1 MSRRRR
7 LSAAVLAL
15 AFVVSGLLGG
25 LTVSAAPA
33 SAHDATTK
41 AHATVTGTGADVRV
55 VLDLEYDL
63 LMKSAWLY
71 AEAYDAKERA
81 EQLRQLRKN
90 HAAVAGYVTRRF
102 AVTYGDAP
110 CTPASVGDADVRDRD
125 GVAFAVVSL
134 AYRCAGDGG
143 GGHTVSSALFP
154 DAESF
159 VHSTQTI
166 VRYTLDGTTG
176 SAVLTAGNPTLRVG
190 EHRASHQA
198 GEFFL
203 LGAEHLLSGLDHV
216 FFLLALLIGARR
228 PRDVVVAATAFTAAH
243 SITFLLAALG
253 IVDVPAGIVE
263 PVVAVSIIVVAVANL
278 LGRGEDRLGGWRL
291 PIVFAFGLVHGL
303 GFASALD
310 IEEKGSWELLLSLLS
325 FNAGIEATQLL
336 IIAVLFPVLALLR
349 RTSAAYR
356 VTAAMSVPIVAV
368 SLYWCVDRIA
378 PQL

>member
-15 AFVVSGLLGG
+15 ACAVACALGV
-25 LTVSAAPA
+25 LAAAPA

-81 EQLRQLRKN
+81 EQLRQLKKN
-90 HAAVAGYVTRRF
+90 HAAVVDYITRRF
-102 AVTYGDAP
+102 AVAYGDSP
-110 CTPASVGDADVRDRD
+110 CTPTPVGDADVRTRD
-125 GVAFAVVSL
+125 GVAFAVVTL
-134 AYRCAGDGG
+134 AYRCAGDGD
-143 GGHTVSSALFP
+143 GGHTVSSAIFP

-166 VRYTLDGTTG
+166 VGYTLDGTTG
-176 SAVLTAGNPTLRVG
+176 SAVLTAANPTLRVG
-190 EHRASHQA
+190 EHRASHQV

-228 PRDVVVAATAFTAAH
+228 ARDVVVTASAFTAAH

-253 IVDVPAGIVE
+253 IVHVPAGIVE
-263 PVVAVSIIVVAVANL
+263 PVIAVSIIVVAVANL
-278 LGRGEDRLGGWRL
+278 LGRDEDRLGGWRL

-336 IIAVLFPVLALLR
+336 IIAVLFPLLALLR
-349 RTSAAYR
+349 RTSAAHWM
-356 VTAAMSVPIVAV
+356 TAAMSVPIVAV

-378 PQL
+378 LPL